1 MEFVVVSGQSGA
13 GRSQAANYLEDLG
26 WFVIDNLPPALIP
39 KVSEL
44 ATGEAGSF
52 ERVALVVGA
61 GLDAE
66 LIAGAVRALRKDPKA
81 RVRVIFLQA
90 STPVLVTRYES
101 TRRPHP
107 RATDQNLEAAII
119 AERDALEVV
128 KAEADLI
135 IDTTDLNVHQL
146 RERIVDAFGSES
158 ADVGMQIRVRS
169 FGFKHG
175 LPVDVDLVID
185 CRFLPNPHWVDEL
198 RPLTGRD
205 PAVGEYIRSQD
216 VTAGFLERLQGLLE
230 LLIPAYEKEGK
241 SYLTVAFGCTGGQH
255 RAVWVTRKIG
265 EHLKSLGYEPQITHR
280 DVDRH
285 LQT

>member
-52 ERVALVVGA
+52 DRVALVVGA

-66 LIAGAVRALRKDPKA
+66 LIAGAVKALRKDPNS

-107 RATDQNLEAAII
+107 RATDQNLEAAID
-119 AERDALEVV
+119 AERNALEVV

-146 RERIVDAFGSES
+146 RDRMVEAFGS
-158 ADVGMQIRVRS
+158 DTDDGRMKLRIQS

-175 LPVDVDLVID
+175 LPVDVDMVLD
-185 CRFLPNPHWVDEL
+185 CRFLPNPHWVDGL

-205 PAVGEYIRSQD
+205 APVGEYLQAQP
-216 VTAGFLERLQGLLE
+216 VTAEFLSRLHDMLDLLV
-230 LLIPAYEKEGK
+230 PAYEKEGK
-241 SYLTVAFGCTGGQH
+241 SYLSIAFGCTGGHH
-255 RAVWVTRKIG
+255 RSVWIARQIRDYLVSTG
-265 EHLKSLGYEPQITHR
+265 LDPQITHR
-280 DVDRH
+280 DIER
-285 LQT
+285 